1 MSFISIIINHRYYS
15 DIIEASNGFFLTV
28 ADEIDSTHFWQNSVN
43 GAKEFAEAF
52 NAAGGDCTVF
62 FLPDEGITGNS
73 HFMFEEINNDV
84 IAEHIENW
92 IKSKNIK

>member
-1 MSFISIIINHRYYS
+1 M
-15 DIIEASNGFFLTV
+15 

-52 NAAGGDCTVF
+52 NAAGGDCIVF

-73 HFMFEEINNDV
+73 HFMFEEMNNDV